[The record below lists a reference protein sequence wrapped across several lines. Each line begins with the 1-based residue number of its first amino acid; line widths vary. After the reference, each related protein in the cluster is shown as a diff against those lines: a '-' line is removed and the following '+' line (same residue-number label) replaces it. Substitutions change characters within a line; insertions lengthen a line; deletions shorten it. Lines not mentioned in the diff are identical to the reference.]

1 MCVRNSADPT
11 VKYGCNCP
19 CGYLSLINNLVRSRS
34 TSKLIPVTS
43 NGKLKKSLEE
53 NWKRSSA
60 GVGRKWN
67 TSITTLWLD
76 PRSSLEMLLHKHA
89 FAKKHIQLRRPKP

>member
-34 TSKLIPVTS
+34 TSKLIPVTLQWKTEKITG
-43 NGKLKKSLEE
+43 GKLEKVIGWCRLKMEH
-53 NWKRSSA
+53 
-60 GVGRKWN
+60 V
-67 TSITTLWLD
+67 D
-76 PRSSLEMLLHKHA
+76 HK
-89 FAKKHIQLRRPKP
+89 PCG